1 MSDTTQAGPRKFSD
15 RSIVQLTLVRFR
27 EFIRQPEAVFWTF
40 VFPILLAVGLGL
52 AFRSKAPER
61 PQVGVVTHRIDYRPK
76 LGISTSVDLRLPGTA
91 RIVAHLE
98 RDSAVVVHQMSD
110 SAGARALRTAKVAL
124 LVVPQGDSSVQYVYD
139 PLRSESANARLIVD
153 RAIQVAAGR
162 ADPVRVVERKVTE
175 RGSRYIDF
183 VIPGLLGMN
192 LMGSGI
198 WGIGFAIVDSRSKKL
213 LKRFMAT
220 PMSRAEYLMSFLLSR
235 LFFLIIEVV
244 TLLGF
249 GALVFGVPLR
259 GSLIELGLICLV
271 SALAFGGLGLL
282 IASRA
287 KTVEG
292 VSGLMNLVML
302 PMWIFSGV
310 FFSSSNFPGVV
321 QPIIKALPLTAVNDA
336 LRANML
342 EGTHLAG
349 LSLEMTVIL
358 AWLVVSFVA
367 ALKLFR
373 WR

>member
-1 MSDTTQAGPRKFSD
+1 MNESKRRVAASSLF
-15 RSIVQLTLVRFR
+15 QLTLVRFR

-52 AFRSKAPER
+52 AFRSKAPEKAKI
-61 PQVGVVTHRIDYRPK
+61 G
-76 LGISTSVDLRLPGTA
+76 
-91 RIVAHLE
+91 IVASTPQATTVAASLKK
-98 RDSAVVVHQMSD
+98 DSALDVEVLTD
-110 SAGARALRTAKVAL
+110 SAGARSLRTAKIAL
-124 LVVPQGDSSVQYVYD
+124 LVVPDNDGIRYVYD
-139 PLRSESANARLIVD
+139 PQREESVFARLITD
-153 RAIQVAAGR
+153 RAIQSSAGR
-162 ADPVRVVERKVTE
+162 VDPVKIAERRVTE
-175 RGSRYIDF
+175 KGSRYIDF

-198 WGIGFAIVDSRSKKL
+198 WGIGFAIVDSRSKRL

-220 PMSRAEYLMSFLLSR
+220 PMSRAEYLMSFLFSR
-235 LFFLIIEVV
+235 LFFLILEVI

-249 GALVFGVPLR
+249 GALAFGVPHR
-259 GSLIELGLICLV
+259 GSLIELGLICLL
-271 SALAFGGLGLL
+271 SALSFSALGLL

-302 PMWIFSGV
+302 PRWIFSGV

-336 LRANML
+336 LRANLL
-342 EGTHLAG
+342 EGTQITALG
-349 LSLEMTVIL
+349 IEMAVIL
-358 AWLVVSFVA
+358 AWLVLSFVL

>member
-1 MSDTTQAGPRKFSD
+1 MSETKPVTPRKFSD
-15 RSIVQLTLVRFR
+15 RSLVQLTLVRFR

-52 AFRSKAPER
+52 AFRSKAPEKPR
-61 PQVGVVTHRIDYRPK
+61 VGVVSTRPGAAQVIAALQK
-76 LGISTSVDLRLPGTA
+76 DSSVIVEQLTDST
-91 RIVAHLE
+91 
-98 RDSAVVVHQMSD
+98 
-110 SAGARALRTAKVAL
+110 GARSLRTAKIAM
-124 LVVPQGDSSVQYVYD
+124 LVVPQDNGEVQYVFD
-139 PLRSESANARLIVD
+139 PLRGESANARLVVD
-153 RAIQVAAGR
+153 RAIQVGAGR
-162 ADPVRVVERKVTE
+162 ADPVRVADRKVTE
-175 RGSRYIDF
+175 KGSRYIDF

-198 WGIGFAIVDSRSKKL
+198 WGIGFAIVDSRSKRL

-220 PMSRAEYLMSFLLSR
+220 PMSRAEYLMAFLLSR
-235 LFFLIIEVV
+235 LAFLVVEVV

-259 GSLIELGLICLV
+259 GSIIELSVICLV

-310 FFSSSNFPGVV
+310 FFSSSNFPSVV
-321 QPIIKALPLTAVNDA
+321 QPVIKALPLTAVNDA

-342 EGTHLAG
+342 EGTSIAG
-349 LSLEMTVIL
+349 LGLEMAIITG
-358 AWLVVSFVA
+358 WLVVSFVA

>member
-1 MSDTTQAGPRKFSD
+1 MD

-52 AFRSKAPER
+52 AFRSRAPDKVK
-61 PQVGVVTHRIDYRPK
+61 VGVVATQPAAA
-76 LGISTSVDLRLPGTA
+76 SVIASLKKDSSL
-91 RIVAHLE
+91 IVE
-98 RDSAVVVHQMSD
+98 TMTDSA
-110 SAGARALRTAKVAL
+110 AALALRTAKVAL
-124 LVVPQGDSSVQYVYD
+124 LVVPENGGVRYVYD
-139 PLRSESANARLIVD
+139 PQRSESANARLITD
-153 RAIQVAAGR
+153 RAIQIGGGR
-162 ADPVRVVERKVTE
+162 TDPVKVTERRVTE

-192 LMGSGI
+192 LMGSGV
-198 WGIGFAIVDSRSKKL
+198 WGIGFAIVDSRGKRL

-220 PMSRAEYLMSFLLSR
+220 PMSRAEYLMSFLFSR
-235 LFFLIIEVV
+235 LFFLILEVV

-249 GALVFGVPLR
+249 GALVFKVPMR
-259 GSLIELGLICLV
+259 GSFGELSVICLL
-271 SALAFGGLGLL
+271 SALAFGALGLL

-287 KTVEG
+287 RTVEG
-292 VSGLMNLVML
+292 VSGLMNFVML

-310 FFSSSNFPGVV
+310 FFSSSNFPSLV
-321 QPIIKALPLTAVNDA
+321 QPIIRILPLTAVNDS

-342 EGTHLAG
+342 EGTPITALGFQLA
-349 LSLEMTVIL
+349 VIVG
-358 AWLVVSFVA
+358 WLLLSFVL

>member
-1 MSDTTQAGPRKFSD
+1 MSDS
-15 RSIVQLTLVRFR
+15 RSFADKSLVQLTLVRFR

-52 AFRSKAPER
+52 AFRSRAPEQAKVAVISGGENGAAAEQIR
-61 PQVGVVTHRIDYRPK
+61 KALAADSTLSVTLLD
-76 LGISTSVDLRLPGTA
+76 
-91 RIVAHLE
+91 
-98 RDSAVVVHQMSD
+98 DSGA
-110 SAGARALRTAKVAL
+110 ARALRTGKIAL
-124 LVVPQGDSSVQYVYD
+124 VIVPTSASFAGGSVDYRYD
-139 PLRSESANARLIVD
+139 PQRDESRSARLIAD
-153 RAIQVAAGR
+153 RALQAGAGR
-162 ADPVRVVERKVTE
+162 TDPIKVAERTVTE

-198 WGIGFAIVDSRSKKL
+198 WGIGFAIVDSRGKRL

-235 LFFLIIEVV
+235 LFFLVIEVV
-244 TLLGF
+244 TLVGF
-249 GALVFGVPLR
+249 GALVFDVPLR
-259 GSLIELGLICLV
+259 GSLVELGVISLV
-271 SALAFGGLGLL
+271 SALAFGGIGLL
-282 IASRA
+282 VASRA

-292 VSGLMNLVML
+292 VSGLMNFVML

-310 FFSSSNFPGVV
+310 FFSSGNFPDAV
-321 QPIIKALPLTAVNDA
+321 QPVIKALPLTAVNDA

-342 EGTHLAG
+342 EGTSIASLG
-349 LSLEMTVIL
+349 LEMVIITG
-358 AWLVVSFVA
+358 WLVVSFVV

>member
-1 MSDTTQAGPRKFSD
+1 MSETNPVTPRRFSD
-15 RSIVQLTLVRFR
+15 RSLVQLTLVRFR

-61 PQVGVVTHRIDYRPK
+61 PHVGVVSTRPGATQVIAALQK
-76 LGISTSVDLRLPGTA
+76 DSSVIVEQVNDST
-91 RIVAHLE
+91 
-98 RDSAVVVHQMSD
+98 
-110 SAGARALRTAKVAL
+110 GARALRTAKIAM
-124 LVVPQGDSSVQYVYD
+124 LVVPQDDGGVQYVFD
-139 PLRSESANARLIVD
+139 PLRGESANARLIVD
-153 RAIQVAAGR
+153 RAIQTGAGR
-162 ADPVRVVERKVTE
+162 ADPVRVADRKVTE
-175 RGSRYIDF
+175 KGSRYIDF

-198 WGIGFAIVDSRSKKL
+198 WGIGFAIVDSRSKRL

-220 PMSRAEYLMSFLLSR
+220 PMSRAEYLMAFLSSR
-235 LFFLIIEVV
+235 LAFLIVEVV

-259 GSLIELGLICLV
+259 GSLIELSAICLV

-310 FFSSSNFPGVV
+310 FFSSSNFPSVV
-321 QPIIKALPLTAVNDA
+321 QPVIKALPLTAVNDA

-342 EGTHLAG
+342 EGTGIAG
-349 LSLEMTVIL
+349 LGLEMAIITG
-358 AWLVVSFVA
+358 WLVISFVA

>member
-1 MSDTTQAGPRKFSD
+1 MSKMTTSTPRRNFTD

-52 AFRSKAPER
+52 AFRSRAPER
-61 PQVGVVTHRIDYRPK
+61 PRIGVVASDVAGTQLLTSLTLD
-76 LGISTSVDLRLPGTA
+76 STLIATGFNTS
-91 RIVAHLE
+91 
-98 RDSAVVVHQMSD
+98 SA
-110 SAGARALRTAKVAL
+110 AEKALRTAKVAI
-124 LVVPQGDSSVQYVYD
+124 LVIPDGAGGVKYVYD
-139 PLRSESANARLIVD
+139 PQRSESANARLMAD
-153 RAIQVAAGR
+153 RAIQIGAGR
-162 ADPVRVVERKVTE
+162 ADPVRISESKVTE
-175 RGSRYIDF
+175 RGARYIDF

-198 WGIGFAIVDSRSKKL
+198 WGLGFAIVDSRSKRL

-220 PMSRAEYLMSFLLSR
+220 PMSRAEYLMSFLFSR
-235 LFFLIIEVV
+235 MLFLILEVV

-249 GALVFGVPLR
+249 GVLAFKVPMR
-259 GSLIELGLICLV
+259 GSILNLAIICTL

-292 VSGLMNLVML
+292 VSGLMNFVML

-310 FFSSSNFPGVV
+310 FFSSSNFPNAV
-321 QPIIKALPLTAVNDA
+321 QPLIKVLPLTAVNDA

-342 EGTHLAG
+342 EGASLAG
-349 LSLEMTVIL
+349 VSTQLMII
-358 AWLVVSFVA
+358 AGWLLISFVA

>member
-1 MSDTTQAGPRKFSD
+1 MSEMNVSTPPRKFSD
-15 RSIVQLTLVRFR
+15 RSLVQLTLVRFR

-52 AFRSKAPER
+52 AFRSRPPER
-61 PQVGVVTHRIDYRPK
+61 PRVGVVSSGAPADVVLASLK
-76 LGISTSVDLRLPGTA
+76 KDSTLNVEAFSTDTA
-91 RIVAHLE
+91 GEH
-98 RDSAVVVHQMSD
+98 
-110 SAGARALRTAKVAL
+110 ALRTAKIAILIVQDGAGG
-124 LVVPQGDSSVQYVYD
+124 VRYVFDPQ
-139 PLRSESANARLIVD
+139 RSESANARLVAD
-153 RAIQVAAGR
+153 RAIQTGAGR
-162 ADPVRVVERKVTE
+162 ADRVRVSERRVTE
-175 RGSRYIDF
+175 RGARYIDF

-198 WGIGFAIVDSRSKKL
+198 WGLGFAIVDSRSKRL

-220 PMSRAEYLMSFLLSR
+220 PMSRAEYLMSFLFSR
-235 LFFLIIEVV
+235 MFFLILEVI

-249 GALVFGVPLR
+249 GVLAFKVPMR
-259 GSLIELGLICLV
+259 GSIGSLALICVL
-271 SALAFGGLGLL
+271 SALAFGGIGLL

-292 VSGLMNLVML
+292 VSGLMNFVML

-310 FFSSSNFPGVV
+310 FFSSSNFPNIV
-321 QPIIKALPLTAVNDA
+321 QPLIKVLPLTAVNDA

-342 EGTHLAG
+342 EGAS
-349 LSLEMTVIL
+349 LSGVSTQLLIIT
-358 AWLVVSFVA
+358 AWLIISFVA

>member
-1 MSDTTQAGPRKFSD
+1 MSKVLRTADETAGYGTTQRSFAD
-15 RSIVQLTLVRFR
+15 RSLVQLTLVRFR

-52 AFRSKAPER
+52 AFRSRAPDR
-61 PQVGVVTHRIDYRPK
+61 PKVGVIMTRP
-76 LGISTSVDLRLPGTA
+76 DA
-91 RIVAHLE
+91 AAIVASLK
-98 RDSAVVVHQMSD
+98 RDSSLTVVEMDD
-110 SAGARALRTAKVAL
+110 STAARALRTAKVAL
-124 LVVPQGDSSVQYVYD
+124 LVVPEGQGTVRYDFD
-139 PLRSESANARLIVD
+139 PLRGESANARLLAD

-162 ADPVRVVERKVTE
+162 ADPVKVADRRVTE

-198 WGIGFAIVDSRSKKL
+198 WGIGFAIVDSRGKRL

-235 LFFLIIEVV
+235 LVFLVLEVV

-249 GALVFGVPLR
+249 GALVFGVPMR
-259 GSLIELGLICLV
+259 GSILELSLICLV
-271 SALAFGGLGLL
+271 SALAFGGMGLL

-292 VSGLMNLVML
+292 VSGLMNFVML

-310 FFSSSNFPGVV
+310 FFSSSNFPNVV
-321 QPIIKALPLTAVNDA
+321 QPLIRPLPLTAVNDA

-342 EGTHLAG
+342 EGTTLA
-349 LSLEMTVIL
+349 SLGGEMVVITG
-358 AWLVVSFVA
+358 WLVLSFVA